1 MDMKSSILDKTE
13 WKWNADEEEF
23 DAFCLPASVMRDSR
37 ISCKAK
43 VVWSYMNSRPKYW
56 DFSAKRIAVSM
67 KEGHQAVQAA
77 MRELIE
83 FKYLT
88 RKRLADGRIRYSLCY
103 NPPLL
108 TVEEAQEVLSHSFPR
123 SFDEELDFIC
133 TEEARKLLVE
143 AGVDKAFKSAIEFTK
158 SCNESQLPMN
168 TKTFRSWLG
177 HELRKGA

>member
-56 DFSAKRIAVSM
+56 DFSAKRIAGSM

-108 TVEEAQEVLSHSFPR
+108 TVEEAR
-123 SFDEELDFIC
+123 
-133 TEEARKLLVE
+133 RLLVE
-143 AGVDKAFKSAIEFTK
+143 AGVDEAFKSAIEFTK

-177 HELRKGA
+177 HELRKPY